1 VRTHRGLERLITF
14 VDAVV
19 AIAITLLVLPLVE
32 LLAGEGRETDLAAV
46 FTAHGKEFEAFLL
59 SFAVIARLWWAHHR
73 LGEQVGGYDGAFV
86 LINLAWLLTIV
97 FLAFATQAVA
107 TFRVDRLPVALYVGT
122 MTASAACLLLLTV
135 LISRRPGLRRADVT
149 ADDSTVRAAVT
160 TTALLALALVVGV
173 ALPAVNYW
181 ALLLLVLTGPV
192 ERLLRQ
198 RTDRVRG

>member
-46 FTAHGKEFEAFLL
+46 FTGHGKEFEAFLL

-86 LINLAWLLTIV
+86 VINLVWLLTIV

-107 TFRVDRLPVALYVGT
+107 TFPVDRLPVALYVGT

-135 LISRRPGLRRADVT
+135 LLWRRPGLRRADVT

-160 TTALLALALVVGV
+160 TTTLLALALVLGV

-198 RTDRVRG
+198 FTDRVRG